1 MLKPTSNYRM
11 SSTLKTSLALSKFKT
26 LEQRHA
32 WKRACIDAELCSKI
46 VVKAPQRDK
55 NAPRGAPGV
64 NGTTGSHAY
73 TTPQA

>member
-55 NAPRGAPGV
+55 NAPRGQS
-64 NGTTGSHAY
+64 NYQTNDTGTASTAK
-73 TTPQA
+73 

>member
-46 VVKAPQRDK
+46 VVKSDK
-55 NAPRGAPGV
+55 KDRGSRTQ
-64 NGTTGSHAY
+64 GTGYQTNDTGTASTAK
-73 TTPQA
+73 